1 MNNNPAN
8 KNIYSSLMYQGPKS
22 SSWLCE
28 KPKNEA
34 FVMIVCGQVDEGQ
47 HQSWNDRDV
56 TQILFVFSLERK
68 LIFKIPVQVVIRLWS
83 ELWLFNT
90 FFFNFRNRRCRNCK
104 GRYIIF
110 QKFTIFKKFIHNDK
124 ASLSFFN
131 NFRQP
136 QIQRLY
142 YMLVKH

>member
-1 MNNNPAN
+1 
-8 KNIYSSLMYQGPKS
+8 MYQGPKS

-56 TQILFVFSLERK
+56 TQKLFVFSLERK
-68 LIFKIPVQVVIRLWS
+68 LIFKKHFQEVIRLWS

-90 FFFNFRNRRCRNCK
+90 FFLTFGTEDVETAK
-104 GRYIIF
+104 GDILF
-110 QKFTIFKKFIHNDK
+110 SKNLPFLTN
-124 ASLSFFN
+124 
-131 NFRQP
+131 
-136 QIQRLY
+136 
-142 YMLVKH
+142 

>member
-1 MNNNPAN
+1 
-8 KNIYSSLMYQGPKS
+8 MYQRPKRI
-22 SSWLCE
+22 SWLCE

-34 FVMIVCGQVDEGQ
+34 FVMIVCRQVDEGQ
-47 HQSWNDRDV
+47 HQSWNDWVFWFQNNQTSQGCYPD
-56 TQILFVFSLERK
+56 TVFSLERK
-68 LIFKIPVQVVIRLWS
+68 LIFKKPVQVVIRLWS

-110 QKFTIFKKFIHNDK
+110 QKFTIFNKLVHNDK
-124 ASLSFFN
+124 ASLSSFN

-136 QIQRLY
+136 KIQRLY